1 MILFLIYKNRQN
13 ENMSEDYYVVLAGGV
28 GAAKFIEGLVNVI
41 EPELLKIIVNTGDD
55 IELFGLKICPD
66 LDIITYTLANLVDKK
81 KGWGFVDE
89 TYNCLRILKTYY
101 ETGWFNAG
109 DKDLA
114 THIYRTDLF
123 TRGYTKAQITEMICK
138 KLGVKS
144 QVIPMCNEI
153 VETYI
158 STYNGEIHFEEYYIK
173 ERCEPEV
180 FGITFKGIEYAKPVD
195 GVLDYIKN
203 AKKILICPSNP
214 IVSIGTILQ
223 VSKIYEALM
232 REKKKVFA
240 ISPIIKGFAVKG
252 PAAPLMQSLDLEVS
266 CVGVAT
272 FYKELLGH
280 FIIDNKDCKLKSK
293 IEELGIN
300 TYCYDTLMISLK
312 KKRNLAQFIINL

>member
-1 MILFLIYKNRQN
+1 
-13 ENMSEDYYVVLAGGV
+13 MSEDYYVVLAGGV
-28 GAAKFIEGLVNVI
+28 GAAKFIEGLVNVVK
-41 EPELLKIIVNTGDD
+41 PELLKIIVNTGDD

-66 LDIITYTLANLVDKK
+66 LDIITYTLANLIDKE

-138 KLGVKS
+138 RLGVKS
-144 QVIPMCNEI
+144 QLIPMCNET

-158 STYNGEIHFEEYYIK
+158 GTHDGEIHFEEYYIK

-180 FGITFKGIEYAKPVD
+180 FDVKFKGIENAKPVD

-203 AKKILICPSNP
+203 ARKILICPSNP

-223 VSKIYEALM
+223 VPKLKEMLM
-232 REKKKVFA
+232 KKKSKVFA
-240 ISPIIKGFAVKG
+240 ISPIIEGAAVKG
-252 PAAPLMQSLDLEVS
+252 PAAPLMQALGLEVS

-272 FYKELLGH
+272 FYKECIEH
-280 FIIDNKDCKLKSK
+280 FIIDNKDCKLKPR

-300 TYCYDTLMISLK
+300 TYCYDTLMINLK